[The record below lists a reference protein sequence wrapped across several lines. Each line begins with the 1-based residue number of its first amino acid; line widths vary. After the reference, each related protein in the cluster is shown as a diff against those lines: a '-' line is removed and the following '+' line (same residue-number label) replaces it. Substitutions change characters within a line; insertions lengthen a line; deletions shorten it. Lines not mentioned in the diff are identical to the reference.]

1 MKINKIVKVVILILI
16 VIVCIRFSLI
26 IVNNTALN
34 FIKSEKF
41 HDFLINRIELHLIK
55 LSNEIENNERDE
67 IINAI
72 KKIQRNIN
80 SK

>member
-1 MKINKIVKVVILILI
+1 MKINKIIKIIILILLII
-16 VIVCIRFSLI
+16 VFIRFSLI
-26 IVNNTALN
+26 FVNNIASN

-41 HDFLINRIELHLIK
+41 HDFLINRIELHLVK
-55 LSNEIENNERDE
+55 LSNEIENNEREE

-72 KKIQRNIN
+72 KKIQRNIS